1 MSTAVPGQGR
11 KGELQWQT
19 SVCRV
24 RPNGKTRFSACHG
37 LGKKANPHAGGLGP
51 KQIPFLPQKIPL
63 KLHILCHLEVV
74 QCSRFWDDPKSVFW

>member
-11 KGELQWQT
+11 KGELRWQT

-24 RPNGKTRFSACHG
+24 RPNRKSRSESLPRFVEESES
-37 LGKKANPHAGGLGP
+37 PRGGLGP
-51 KQIPFLPQKIPL
+51 KQIPFFPQKIPL
-63 KLHILCHLEVV
+63 KLHVLSHLEVV